1 MEFPINET
9 VLAFAE
15 SYYKKNVK
23 QHVKSQRNPIY
34 LPDDC
39 STQMANLVKDL
50 VIKKTNFRVSLRKT
64 RSTPTRPSKYKLLI
78 EYPS

>member
-9 VLAFAE
+9 VLLFAE
-15 SYYKKNVK
+15 SYYKKNVR
-23 QHVKSQRNPIY
+23 QHVKSERNPIY
-34 LPDDC
+34 LPDEC
-39 STQMANLVKDL
+39 SSQMANLMKDL
-50 VIKKTNFRVSLRKT
+50 VIKKTKLKVSLRKT